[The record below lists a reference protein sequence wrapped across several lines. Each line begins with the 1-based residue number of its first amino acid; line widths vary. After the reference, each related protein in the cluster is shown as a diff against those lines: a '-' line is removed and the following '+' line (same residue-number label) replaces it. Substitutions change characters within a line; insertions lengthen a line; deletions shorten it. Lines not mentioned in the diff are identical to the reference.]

1 MNSDSTVPCGAGS
14 RPTLGRIFELARGVF
29 ALLGF
34 AVAVAIAVPETRD
47 GLLNQFQ
54 LAAWRPVALSAVVSL
69 ADAAETGG
77 AAAAPQALQISPAEV
92 HSVGLAGG
100 DDAHAMHAV
109 AHDTHDEADGAAA
122 RAALTRYIANR
133 YRVADEI
140 VAGIVDAAYRAAQER
155 KLDPLVVLAVAATE
169 SGYNPIAESVV
180 GAKGLMQVIAKFHP
194 EKLDGHGGEDALFD
208 PATNVRVGA
217 QILHEYL
224 LRYGDLETALQM
236 YAGAM
241 DDPEARYARKVLAER
256 ERLKQALARS
266 GRQA

>member
-1 MNSDSTVPCGAGS
+1 MSIESVVPCGARG

-29 ALLGF
+29 ALVGF

-54 LAAWRPVALSAVVSL
+54 LAAWRPVALSAVISL

-77 AAAAPQALQISPAEV
+77 PAAAPQALQISPAEI
-92 HSVGLAGG
+92 HTVGLAGG
-100 DDAHAMHAV
+100 DDAHAMHVV
-109 AHDTHDEADGAAA
+109 AHDEASDAAA
-122 RAALTRYIANR
+122 RAALTRYIAGR

-140 VAGIVDAAYRAAQER
+140 VAGIVDAAYQAADER

-236 YAGAM
+236 YAGAL
-241 DDPEARYARKVLAER
+241 DDPDARYARKVMAER
-256 ERLKQALARS
+256 DRLKQALARS
-266 GRQA
+266 QRAA